1 MGPTLAGRLQ
11 DQVYRVD
18 CREGRPA
25 DGEAAHVVVLF
36 EFQSRPDRHM
46 AWRMHEYMYLLEL
59 NLRDV
64 GVHRGRMPDM
74 LSVVVYN
81 GDRAWTGAPH
91 RHGPLVGPPTAAGRA
106 LNRWRALELID
117 YHALARGADLFG
129 LPLPPD
135 NRQTALI
142 RLETAAGLE
151 TAAPDEV
158 PGLLAGC
165 SGATRTRR
173 RRACGAASTPA
184 PRACWAR
191 AGCRRCRTW
200 PSASVFGCPKETRR

>member
-1 MGPTLAGRLQ
+1 M
-11 DQVYRVD
+11 YRVD
-18 CREGRPA
+18 CREGCSA

-64 GVHRGRMPDM
+64 GVHRGRMPTCCRWW
-74 LSVVVYN
+74 STTAT
-81 GDRAWTGAPH
+81 GRGTGAPH

-117 YHALARGADLFG
+117 YHALVRGTDLFG

-135 NRQTALI
+135 N
-142 RLETAAGLE
+142 G
-151 TAAPDEV
+151 
-158 PGLLAGC
+158 
-165 SGATRTRR
+165 RR
-173 RRACGAASTPA
+173 R
-184 PRACWAR
+184 
-191 AGCRRCRTW
+191 
-200 PSASVFGCPKETRR
+200 

>member
-1 MGPTLAGRLQ
+1 MF
-11 DQVYRVD
+11 

-81 GDRAWTGAPH
+81 GDRSWTGAPH

-129 LPLPPD
+129 RPLPPEVWLM
-135 NRQTALI
+135 RCAS
-142 RLETAAGLE
+142 A
-151 TAAPDEV
+151 DE
-158 PGLLAGC
+158 LLARVRTLGHANANTEP
-165 SGATRTRR
+165 GA
-173 RRACGAASTPA
+173 
-184 PRACWAR
+184 
-191 AGCRRCRTW
+191 
-200 PSASVFGCPKETRR
+200 EQH